1 MEYKVS
7 KVEQDYIDK
16 IKKELENYKDL
27 NTIEKAYYIYYRMCQ
42 FYIKNYDFYYGYER
56 EYIEEQ
62 YNKQT
67 GIDRKATCYQE
78 NATIAEAMRQMG
90 INAGYLKA
98 SFQHHVDGYFI
109 LDKDNIYFFNA
120 AADLSKSRTGRILTG
135 FGLDYET
142 LANNRENE
150 YVEYIGNYFANMHI
164 NVDLLKNSKLSEKK
178 IRNLSGKFGQDFHGI
193 TLNDFIHKL
202 IFITSDEEYM
212 RKKFGTNDKGKQIE
226 RLIDIIN
233 IHKVPNDAEFPT
245 DYTTGSYHYANIF
258 NIFPKK
264 NVEIFEG
271 MELKEKAGK
280 ERKIF
285 FVKQEG
291 NLVAYEFDVDTQRL
305 KKQNIDELAKQ
316 SIVDIHIFGK
326 DVETDKKKRTIG
338 YVIYKLQ
345 KECVVPEH

>member
-1 MEYKVS
+1 MKYKVS

-16 IKKELENYKDL
+16 IKKELEKYMDL
-27 NTIEKAYYIYYRMCQ
+27 STIEKAYYIYYRMCQ

-109 LDKDNIYFFNA
+109 LDKENIYFFNA
-120 AADLSKSRTGRILTG
+120 SADLSKSKTGRILTG
-135 FGLDYET
+135 FGLDYKT
-142 LANNRENE
+142 LANNREYE
-150 YVEYIGNYFANMHI
+150 YAEYIGNYFAYMNI
-164 NVDLLKNSKLSEKK
+164 NVDLLKNRKLSEKE
-178 IRNLSGKFGQDFHGI
+178 IRNINGKIGLDFHGI
-193 TLNDFIHKL
+193 SLNDVINKLRFI
-202 IFITSDEEYM
+202 ISDEEYM
-212 RKKFGTNDKGKQIE
+212 RRKFGTNDKGRQIE
-226 RLIDIIN
+226 KLIDIIN
-233 IHKVPNDAEFPT
+233 MHKVPNDTEFPT
-245 DYTTGSYHYANIF
+245 DYTTGSYNYDNIF
-258 NIFPKK
+258 NIFSKK

-271 MELKEKAGK
+271 MELAEQAGK

-316 SIVDIHIFGK
+316 SIIDIHIFGK
-326 DVETDKKKRTIG
+326 NIKADKEKRTIG

-345 KECVVPEH
+345 KECEVPEH